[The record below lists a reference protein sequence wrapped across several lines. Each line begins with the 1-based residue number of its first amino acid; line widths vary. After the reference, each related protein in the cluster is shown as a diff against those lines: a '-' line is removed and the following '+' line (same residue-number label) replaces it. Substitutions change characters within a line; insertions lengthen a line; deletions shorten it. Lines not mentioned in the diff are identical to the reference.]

1 MPPNQENK
9 NVAPVAAPTEGVPA
23 AAPEEVVA
31 PAPVAPLA
39 KAAPAPAAAPVAAP
53 FVAASPKKGKPLPR
67 RSRFSSGALPLL
79 LLAALF
85 VAIGSVA
92 SWYESQ
98 LETEAKVLAEE
109 IGASIVPDEALV
121 PSAVKGA
128 RAANADLA
136 AALAPRFAPRAE
148 PVAALRSIEAAAKDG
163 GITSSFLSV
172 EVLGWD
178 GNPNHF
184 GDFDLD
190 TATSAPYAAVS
201 VTVEA
206 RGSWVETL
214 TLASNLEKI
223 PLVSRVDSLRLSA
236 AADEGDGSWVLTT
249 GLAVAA
255 K

>member
-1 MPPNQENK
+1 MPPNQEK
-9 NVAPVAAPTEGVPA
+9 QNVAPA
-23 AAPEEVVA
+23 AAPAEGMPAVVA
-31 PAPVAPLA
+31 EEAAAQAPVSPAA
-39 KAAPAPAAAPVAAP
+39 KTAPAPAAAPTAEP
-53 FVAASPKKGKPLPR
+53 LVAASPKKEKPLPR

-85 VAIGSVA
+85 VAIGSGA

-98 LETEAKVLAEE
+98 LETEARILAEE
-109 IGASIVPDEALV
+109 IGASVVPDEALV

-128 RAANADLA
+128 RAANAELA

-148 PVAALRSIEAAAKDG
+148 PVAALRSVEAAAKDG
-163 GITSSFLSV
+163 GIASSFLSV

-184 GDFDLD
+184 GDFDLE

-214 TLASNLEKI
+214 TLASNLERI

-236 AADEGDGSWVLTT
+236 AADEGNGSWVLTA